1 MSLIR
6 IFLLCFVAGAA
17 ATDAVRAFI
26 AFLSSRAAAPLIEAT
41 GLEPLAAR

>member
-1 MSLIR
+1 VFSAGL
-6 IFLLCFVAGAA
+6 VAGAT